1 MKEPKEKTKTIERA
15 PIFEPFPEPNT
26 MPSGWD
32 LSGLMPDPLPGPTSP
47 TKQNVDVISK

>member
-1 MKEPKEKTKTIERA
+1 MSTSNENTNVPEA

-32 LSGLMPDPLPGPTSP
+32 LSGLVTEPEPAPVSSANDSAEA
-47 TKQNVDVISK
+47 

>member
-1 MKEPKEKTKTIERA
+1 MSTSNENTSAPEA

-32 LSGLMPDPLPGPTSP
+32 LSGLVPDPEPASVSP
-47 TKQNVDVISK
+47 ESDTAEA

>member
-1 MKEPKEKTKTIERA
+1 MSTPTENLNVSEA

-32 LSGLMPDPLPGPTSP
+32 LSGL
-47 TKQNVDVISK
+47 ISKPEPASDLSAGDSTEA

>member
-1 MKEPKEKTKTIERA
+1 MSTSNENTSAPEA

-32 LSGLMPDPLPGPTSP
+32 LSGLVSDPEPASVSSASDTAEA
-47 TKQNVDVISK
+47 